1 MITNRRSFLTAAGLG
16 LLGTAMASP
25 FHQNADDN
33 AIKTEFAFKAE
44 ITLDK
49 VLELGN
55 TQHGNRRII
64 PITGGSFEGPQI
76 QGTILPG
83 GADWQIIRTDSVAEL
98 EARYTLQTSDNAL
111 IYVLNRGYR
120 HGPPEVMQRLS
131 KGEPVDPKEYYF
143 RATPVF
149 ETSAENYKW
158 LTRYIFIAT
167 GERRADRVIL
177 DFYKLL

>member
-1 MITNRRSFLTAAGLG
+1 MIANRRSFLTTAGLG
-16 LLGTAMASP
+16 LFGSAMASP
-25 FHQNADDN
+25 FSQNSEDSI
-33 AIKTEFAFKAE
+33 IKTEFAFKAE

-49 VLELGN
+49 VLELGT

-76 QGTILPG
+76 KGTVVPG
-83 GADWQIIRTDSVAEL
+83 GADWQIIRSDGVAEL
-98 EARYTLQTSDNAL
+98 EARYTLRSNDNVL

-120 HGPPEVMQRLS
+120 HGPPGVMQRLA

-143 RATPVF
+143 RGTPVF
-149 ETSAENYKW
+149 ETSSENYKW
-158 LTRYIFIAT
+158 LTRYIFIVT